1 MPDPSRPLILVTNDD
16 GIQAA
21 GLHALEAAMAS
32 VGDVYTIAPASPQSA
47 QSHSLTLHKP
57 LRLDPKGERRWSA
70 SGTPTDC
77 VFLAVNHVL
86 PRAPDLVV
94 SGINHGANIGSDV
107 TYSGTVAAALEAAL
121 MGLKGIAFSHLDH
134 SAPDFHDG
142 AAFAAQIA
150 RETLGRGLPTG
161 VHLNV
166 NFPAVPRGEVKGV
179 KVANLGERF
188 YDNKIIEKKDPRGR
202 PYYWIGGDGF
212 SHEDIPGSD
221 CNAVVDGWISVCALT
236 CRPQAPGGNDLLR
249 SWGVEA

>member
-1 MPDPSRPLILVTNDD
+1 VQDPDRPLILVTNDD
-16 GIQAA
+16 GIHAPGMA
-21 GLHALEAAMAS
+21 ALEAAMARI
-32 VGDVYTIAPASPQSA
+32 GDTYTVAPESPQSA

-57 LRLDPKGERRWSA
+57 LRLKARGDRRWAA

-77 VFLAVNHVL
+77 VFLAVNHLL

-121 MGLKGIAFSHLDH
+121 MGLQGIAFSHLNH
-134 SAPDFHDG
+134 RAPDFTEG
-142 AAFAAQIA
+142 AAFAEKLA
-150 RETLGRGLPTG
+150 REVLARGLPDG

-166 NFPAVPRGEVKGV
+166 NFPSVPAGEAKGV
-179 KVANLGERF
+179 VVTELGRRF
-188 YDNKIIEKKDPRGR
+188 YDNKIIVKHDPRGT

-212 SHEDIPGSD
+212 HHDDIPGSD

-236 CRPQAPGGNDLLR
+236 CRPQAAGGSEMLR
-249 SWGVEA
+249 SWGIEA